1 MTLELSEIKID
12 FTLDQDAI
20 QRLSGGEDVERA
32 LAIIGQ
38 VGEASAKTN
47 APVDTGHLRRSV
59 THELGKIGFDQFV
72 RIGTNVNYAIFQEI
86 GTRFHPAHP
95 FLRPALADI
104 EEFVKNA

>member
-12 FTLDQDAI
+12 FTLDRDAI
-20 QRLSGGEDVERA
+20 QRLSGGEDIARA
-32 LAIIGQ
+32 LEVIGQ
-38 VGEASAKTN
+38 VGEAAAKDHV
-47 APVDTGHLRRSV
+47 AVDTGHLRRSI
-59 THELGKIGFDQFV
+59 THELGKVGFDQFV
-72 RIGTNVNYAIFQEI
+72 RIGTNVRYAIFQEI